1 MDTLVLKS
9 LRKSRNLLQKEV
21 ADKIGVARTTYAM
34 YEQGNREPD
43 NDVLNKIADFYDVS
57 VDYLLGRTDNPSVE
71 NVTKKYNS
79 IDDIVK
85 DKELHQWL
93 FDLLDK
99 NPESLES
106 IKQLFESINN
116 EKNKN
121 NQ

>member
-1 MDTLVLKS
+1 MLFKDRLKY
-9 LRKSRNLLQKEV
+9 LRKKKGITQAELGEKVNVTNVS
-21 ADKIGVARTTYAM
+21 ISG
-34 YEQGNREPD
+34 YENGNRFPD
-43 NDVLNKIADFYDVS
+43 TETLEKLASYFEVS
-57 VDYLLGRTDNPSVE
+57 TDYLLGRTDSPNTE
-71 NVTKKYNS
+71 GTKKYNS

-116 EKNKN
+116 ENTKKN
-121 NQ
+121 Q